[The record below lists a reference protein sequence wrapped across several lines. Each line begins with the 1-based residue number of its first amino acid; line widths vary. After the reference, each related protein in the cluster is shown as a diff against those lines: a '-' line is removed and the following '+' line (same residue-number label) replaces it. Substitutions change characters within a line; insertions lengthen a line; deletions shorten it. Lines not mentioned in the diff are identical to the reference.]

1 MILNTLDGPPS
12 NESDS
17 PGLGTSEQSYSPR
30 VCRICLETV
39 WPTVQPSE
47 FLQRPRLVYESSD
60 PESGRLLRPCKCKGS
75 SRYVHEGCLQ
85 SWRHANP
92 GYGTRNYWECPTC
105 GFQYRLERLTWA
117 RWISSTATQ
126 MTLTLAILLLT
137 IFLLGFVADPVIEL
151 YVGPLD
157 DEYLELDEDA
167 SWLEHF
173 VKGFAALGLTSFL
186 RALFTL
192 SPPFWIRGSGV
203 VSNGRS
209 TGRNRA
215 ANLNWLVIVAGV
227 ATFLWTV
234 YKGVRSWSKRTLQ
247 WAGEKVMDVPLPED
261 EDEDEL
267 VPNEP
272 STHPKTE

>member
-1 MILNTLDGPPS
+1 
-12 NESDS
+12 
-17 PGLGTSEQSYSPR
+17 
-30 VCRICLETV
+30 
-39 WPTVQPSE
+39 
-47 FLQRPRLVYESSD
+47 
-60 PESGRLLRPCKCKGS
+60 
-75 SRYVHEGCLQ
+75 
-85 SWRHANP
+85 
-92 GYGTRNYWECPTC
+92 
-105 GFQYRLERLTWA
+105 
-117 RWISSTATQ
+117 

-157 DEYLELDEDA
+157 NEYLELDEDA

-227 ATFLWTV
+227 ATFLWV
-234 YKGVRSWSKRTLQ
+234 C
-247 WAGEKVMDVPLPED
+247 
-261 EDEDEL
+261 
-267 VPNEP
+267 
-272 STHPKTE
+272 

>member
-1 MILNTLDGPPS
+1 MDSPS
-12 NESDS
+12 NEPDS
-17 PGLGTSEQSYSPR
+17 SGLGTSEQNYPPR

-47 FLQRPRLVYESSD
+47 FLQKPRLVYESSD

-92 GYGTRNYWECPTC
+92 GYATRNYWECPTC

-117 RWISSTATQ
+117 RWISSTGTQ
-126 MTLTLAILLLT
+126 LALTMAILLLT
-137 IFLLGFVADPVIEL
+137 IFLLGFVADPVIDL

-157 DEYLELDEDA
+157 DKYLELDEEA

-215 ANLNWLVIVAGV
+215 ANLNWLVILAGV

-261 EDEDEL
+261 EEEDEVL
-267 VPNEP
+267 PDDP
-272 STHPKTE
+272 SAHPKTE